1 MASGYLGKISAVV
14 SANTAGY
21 VRSLNEAAKET
32 KSFAKAVQSDISR
45 ASNEAKRAFDSMY
58 TPLQRVQRALQ
69 AASSQKLSFKG
80 FDGGIKTIEQLKRSV
95 ASIQKNTDIA
105 IKVTGKDSITQLR
118 QEFDSLGSDMQQKL
132 VSEFNVD
139 NIQQVKRILDSIR
152 GDKAIQ
158 ATFEVIGVQTI
169 DQLKE
174 RIDRLDEREIQV
186 VLNAVNQGAFERAK
200 TELEQLKSV
209 ADQLAK
215 PLGDVAKQFSKLGV
229 NVQASF
235 IPALSQVQNEV
246 AGMERAI
253 RSGTFASEKDFSRL
267 EAKVQKV
274 TASMS
279 RLSQAADIT
288 AGMRT
293 GNELEFTDPNLQ
305 QRLLDARDASNAAAS
320 IPATRRQSDQQIK
333 EIVANLGKATQESL
347 RLQANLEKTRATGL
361 LNDIISAEN
370 ELEDSLKVVDQ
381 LTQKLRAKNSVEAEA
396 AALAQKQAEAQKQRL
411 ANASS
416 LLQVV
421 DPNKDAAIGA
431 SQNIEAYLIQLQKIE
446 EREQKI
452 ALNRAKMA
460 NASDFLQV
468 VTANPDAVAGASTP
482 LDPAFL
488 QRNTEDKASRELG
501 ANISKASRDMDK
513 LRSKTVSLRDTIET
527 LPNSVASGLIP
538 QLRRAEQEFVRLR
551 ASASASEEEI
561 ENAANEVD
569 QLAASVRRISATQGL
584 SSFADSLQ
592 DASVRGAIGSV
603 KALEQMLLRIG
614 VTAGDKSVASFEKLR
629 AAVQRATTQG
639 TIGTKAFDQELEKL
653 SLEAAEAAAATGK
666 IRVGAAFNEIKR
678 GGDVAR
684 GGFDKLSLGLQQ
696 AAFAIDDFFSSTG
709 DITQKIRAVQNNIT
723 QLGFVVGGTAGLFA
737 ALGVAVATQAVLAL
751 TNFAQK
757 SEEAKADLERLNS
770 VLETQKNLVEELK
783 SAFDALSTS
792 LTKGIFSQAQ
802 EEARSVASEIKSLIQ
817 QQKEL
822 RERNVTEFDPAVRKT
837 ETELALATKRR
848 DEATTLQERRA
859 AELQIDLARRVL
871 PGQREAAVRESLDF
885 GQADLDKSLDEVNKS
900 LRQSAR
906 NLTGLV
912 SDINVAELRT
922 DDLTREQIRLADGT
936 LDSEAA
942 ARQIESIDRKIVLLT
957 DFLQNNSTGREA
969 EFITEEISRLQDT
982 QNKLQGAV
990 DAARDETLVQAI
1002 EFSRGISGALSEAQG
1017 IIENS
1022 LEEFDSVA
1030 VERNRLAARFAE
1042 IADQLTDQEADL
1054 SQDEVK
1060 NLQAEQEALKQQID
1074 ANLSAA
1080 RSAET
1085 FAETLNR
1092 VASDLADT
1100 LLSEATS
1107 ESEQAR
1113 RDLNEAIGRRQAL
1126 PADATDE
1133 QKRKADEDVANARKN
1148 KEEADEDRRRT
1159 RDERQSIREDRR
1171 KLQEDFN
1178 RDAKQRKLSPEA
1190 NQAVADR
1197 ERAQRRLDKAKAER
1211 DALDE
1216 NATQAEKDAADR
1228 RVAKA
1233 QRQKQQTDE
1242 RTAGVLEDEFESR
1255 PDVQRLEQRSDDLDI
1270 ENARRKALREQRR
1283 EDGELAASIERGRQ
1297 FTLSDTQKRA
1307 EELERQATDIE
1318 NALRQELDTNG
1329 RDAALQGLNNARGSF
1344 FQGTIMAGFQ
1354 QERRNALL
1362 QGPSRAALQATDIT
1376 TTQGQSELNRLI
1388 RGDDAALDVNL
1399 VELQKQSEELARINE
1414 RLDQVGNSLGIL

>member
-32 KSFAKAVQSDISR
+32 KSFAKTVQSDISR

-229 NVQASF
+229 DVQASF

-293 GNELEFTDPNLQ
+293 GNELEFTDPNFQ
-305 QRLLDARDASNAAAS
+305 QRLLDARAAGDAAAN
-320 IPATRRQSDQQIK
+320 IPASRRQSDGQIK

-468 VTANPDAVAGASTP
+468 VTANPDAIAGASTP

-569 QLAASVRRISATQGL
+569 QLAASVRRIGSTQGI
-584 SSFADSLQ
+584 STFAEAFD
-592 DASVRGAIGSV
+592 DAEIRGALGSLA
-603 KALEQMLLRIG
+603 ALQQMLLRVG
-614 VTAGDKSVASFEKLR
+614 AAADSEAVAAFEEMR
-629 AAVQRATTQG
+629 IAVQRATIEG
-639 TIGTKAFDQELEKL
+639 RIGTEAFNEEMEELIRN
-653 SLEAAEAAAATGK
+653 AANATSQISNIK
-666 IRVGAAFNEIKR
+666 SGAAFTEIKR
-678 GGDVAR
+678 GGDIAR
-684 GGFDKLSLGLQQ
+684 GGFDKISLGLQQ
-696 AAFAIDDFFSSTG
+696 AAFAIDDFFSATG
-709 DITQKIRAVQNNIT
+709 DISQKIRAVQNNIT
-723 QLGFVVGGTAGLFA
+723 QLAFVVGGTKGLFIG
-737 ALGVAVATQAVLAL
+737 LGVAIAAQATLAL
-751 TNFAQK
+751 AKWINSGVDASAQTDILN
-757 SEEAKADLERLNS
+757 EALER
-770 VLETQKNLVEELK
+770 QKQIVEALK
-783 SAFDALSTS
+783 AAFDSLRDSLSD
-792 LTKGIFSQAQ
+792 GIFSDAQ
-802 EEARSVASEIKSLIQ
+802 QSSQDFRQELKRLEEAQNERRTERASRFDSDVQEAVAQRNVLENRLEKATDGGQRVAIQRELAELEKREKSL
-817 QQKEL
+817 
-822 RERNVTEFDPAVRKT
+822 
-837 ETELALATKRR
+837 
-848 DEATTLQERRA
+848 
-859 AELQIDLARRVL
+859 
-871 PGQREAAVRESLDF
+871 REAAVSRPVPTVDEVVETARDATRARTTSDVILPDTTPDEVEARLRAATTTQE
-885 GQADLDKSLDEVNKS
+885 QADIL
-900 LRQSAR
+900 
-906 NLTGLV
+906 
-912 SDINVAELRT
+912 
-922 DDLTREQIRLADGT
+922 DDLIRERQRIASQEIGITALLMGTRGPGSVGDI
-936 LDSEAA
+936 LDARRDVANLEDQRAA
-942 ARQIESIDRKIVLLT
+942 LEIPLIAERDALIVSAL
-957 DFLQNNSTGREA
+957 
-969 EFITEEISRLQDT
+969 
-982 QNKLQGAV
+982 
-990 DAARDETLVQAI
+990 
-1002 EFSRGISGALSEAQG
+1002 EFSQGVSSSLLEAKD
-1017 IIENS
+1017 IVENS
-1022 LEEFDSVA
+1022 LESFDAVA
-1030 VERNRLAARFAE
+1030 VERNRLAKQFAD
-1042 IADQLTDQEADL
+1042 ITDQLSDPDADL
-1054 SQDEVK
+1054 SQDQVTQ
-1060 NLQAEQEALKQQID
+1060 LQQQQEALKEQID

-1080 RSAET
+1080 RSAEA

-1178 RDAKQRKLSPEA
+1178 KDAKQRKLSPEA

-1255 PDVQRLEQRSDDLDI
+1255 PGVQRLEQRSDDLDI

-1297 FTLSDTQKRA
+1297 FTLSDRQKRE
-1307 EELERQATDIE
+1307 EELNKQANDIE
-1318 NALRQELDTNG
+1318 NALLADRASGAGDAEL
-1329 RDAALQGLNNARGSF
+1329 LQGLNNARGSF
-1344 FQGTIMAGFQ
+1344 FQGTMMAGFQ

-1362 QGPSRAALQATDIT
+1362 QGPSRAALQVTDIT

-1388 RGDDAALDVNL
+1388 RGDDASLDVNL
-1399 VELQKQSEELARINE
+1399 VELQKQSDELARINE